1 VTDVLV
7 AAGGAA
13 WEADVLREIEQSAQL
28 RLVRRCV
35 DVADL
40 LAAAQTRVAP
50 LAFVAVGL
58 PGLDV
63 DAVHTLR
70 AHGVHV
76 VAIEPDDV
84 RRSALGITTSAK
96 RGSLAAVAASPA
108 AAPVAHEPTGRLVTV
123 WGPTGSPGR
132 SSVALSLA
140 GAWAAAGHDTVLVD
154 ADTDGGSLAQM
165 LAVLDD
171 VSGFMASARA
181 ANNGQA
187 EQVGDHLIGLGPR
200 LRLLTG
206 LPRAD
211 MWPHVR
217 LGALEQLVRALK
229 GAGDLVV
236 ADVAAGLDAVDAS
249 SRRQVTRHLLE
260 QSDDVLVLGR
270 ADPVGLARLVRSLHE
285 LEEQLPGR
293 APHVVVTMVRPS
305 IGWGAQDIEATV
317 TRLAGVAPMSL
328 VPFDQTTLDHALV
341 AGRLPREVARQS
353 PFVTAVDTIAER
365 LLPTPAR
372 ARAARRTRARVGGRF

>member
-1 VTDVLV
+1 MV

-13 WEADVLREIEQSAQL
+13 WEADVLREIETSDEL

-40 LAAAQTRVAP
+40 LAVAQTRVAP

-63 DAVHTLR
+63 DAVHTLG
-70 AHGVHV
+70 ACGVNV

-84 RRSALGITTSAK
+84 RRSALGITASAT
-96 RGSLAAVAASPA
+96 RGSLAAAAAPPPA
-108 AAPVAHEPTGRLVTV
+108 AAPVASGPTGRLVTV
-123 WGPTGSPGR
+123 WGPTGAPGR

-140 GAWAAAGHDTVLVD
+140 AAWAAAGHDTVLVD

-171 VSGFMASARA
+171 VSGFMAAARA

-187 EQVGDHLIGLGPR
+187 EQVGDHLLGLGPG

-217 LGALEQLVRALK
+217 LGALEQLVRALR
-229 GAGDLVV
+229 GAGELVV
-236 ADVAAGLDAVDAS
+236 ADVAGGLDVVDAS

-285 LEEQLPGR
+285 LEEELPGR
-293 APHVVVTMVRPS
+293 APQVVVTMVRPS
-305 IGWGAQDIEATV
+305 IGWGARDIEATI
-317 TRLAGVAPMSL
+317 TRLAGVTPMAL
-328 VPFDQTTLDHALV
+328 VPFDQATLDHALV
-341 AGRLPREVARQS
+341 AGRLPRDVARQS
-353 PFVTAVDTIAER
+353 PFVASVDTIAER
-365 LLPTPAR
+365 LVPAPAG
-372 ARAARRTRARVGGRF
+372 ARVARRVRGRAGGRF